1 MQVGVSGRRDSGSG
15 AQEGSLSCQSGEW
28 SVGEELK
35 TPGLVEVIL
44 GENGEVRRDQERK
57 KRSSPKT
64 QMELLEQWEEIP
76 SRMRSQGRG
85 LQEEGSDS
93 QGRGCRVVT

>member
-1 MQVGVSGRRDSGSG
+1 M
-15 AQEGSLSCQSGEW
+15 
-28 SVGEELK
+28 
-35 TPGLVEVIL
+35 
-44 GENGEVRRDQERK
+44 RRDQERK

-64 QMELLEQWEEIP
+64 QMELLEQCEEIP